1 MAFLTTD
8 AVQDRP
14 ADGVLTSAG
23 KDAQGRSHRTAPGRL
38 CFQFQTR
45 GGCEGVPLYTLKECN
60 E

>member
-1 MAFLTTD
+1 MIGTHFVEQMAFLTTD

-38 CFQFQTR
+38 CFQFQT
-45 GGCEGVPLYTLKECN
+45 
-60 E
+60 